1 MWFAGKITGVP
12 YLLAT
17 HMRLPLADGG
27 VVLLPLGNENRSAVV
42 VVFYPVER
50 ANDAE
55 FVNKI

>member
-1 MWFAGKITGVP
+1 M
-12 YLLAT
+12 AT